1 MRIVDVFVLG
11 IDLVLFTYFTQI
23 ALNTTN
29 LTIRIVACFAM
40 TVEIFFIRQHIK
52 LNRLLTQKEKIKK
65 YTVQYIELCIFFYNI

>member
-40 TVEIFFIRQHIK
+40 TVEIFFMRQHI
-52 LNRLLTQKEKIKK
+52 N
-65 YTVQYIELCIFFYNI
+65 

>member
-52 LNRLLTQKEKIKK
+52 LNRLLTQKREG
-65 YTVQYIELCIFFYNI
+65 